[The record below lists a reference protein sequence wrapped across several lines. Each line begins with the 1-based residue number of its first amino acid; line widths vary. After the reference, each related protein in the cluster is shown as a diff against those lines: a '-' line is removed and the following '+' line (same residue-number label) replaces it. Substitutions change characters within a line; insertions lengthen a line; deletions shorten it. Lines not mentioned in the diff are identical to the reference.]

1 MKFLQKSVYYGM
13 LNPQERKSVLD
24 YLYQKYI
31 QENKDEFIVR
41 ARMTA
46 KLKAQMQY
54 ENLTDSQRK
63 KIYKKIKHN

>member
-13 LNPQERKSVLD
+13 LNPQERKDVLD
-24 YLYQKYI
+24 YLYQKYM
-31 QENKDEFIVR
+31 QENKDDFIIR

-46 KLKAQMQY
+46 KLKAKMQY

-63 KIYKKIKHN
+63 RIYKKIKN

>member
-13 LNPQERKSVLD
+13 LNPQERKGVLD
-24 YLYQKYI
+24 YLYQKYMK
-31 QENKDEFIVR
+31 ENKDEFIIR

-46 KLKAQMQY
+46 KLKAKMQY

-63 KIYKKIKHN
+63 KIYKKIKN

>member
-1 MKFLQKSVYYGM
+1 M
-13 LNPQERKSVLD
+13 LTGKERKDVLD
-24 YLYQKYI
+24 YLYQKYM
-31 QENKDEFIVR
+31 QENEDEFIIR

-63 KIYKKIKHN
+63 KIYKKRKYIK

>member
-13 LNPQERKSVLD
+13 LNPQERKDVLD
-24 YLYQKYI
+24 YLYQKYM
-31 QENKDEFIVR
+31 QENKDRFVIR
-41 ARMTA
+41 GKMTA

-63 KIYKKIKHN
+63 KIYKKIKN

>member
-1 MKFLQKSVYYGM
+1 M
-13 LNPQERKSVLD
+13 LKPQERKDVLD

-31 QENKDEFIVR
+31 QENEDEFVIR

-46 KLKAQMQY
+46 KLKAKMQY

-63 KIYKKIKHN
+63 KIYKKIKN

>member
-1 MKFLQKSVYYGM
+1 MKFLQKSVYYCM